1 MPLSTHS
8 PRRST
13 APDGL
18 EGLEASLVATIPPV
32 MRHLLAHARRR
43 PAWAELT
50 YSQYN
55 VLRIIDRDGPTAQA
69 EIARGLMV
77 SAPVVTRIASALAD
91 AGLVERRGDPHDRR
105 TVRLALTPRGRRRVR
120 SMRQELLDA
129 AGELLAPLPEARR
142 AALAKA
148 LAELQVL
155 FPGRGSNASGHREPG
170 QREAGS
176 STAGPRVASPRVA
189 GAQA

>member
-1 MPLSTHS
+1 VPQTGAL
-8 PRRST
+8 
-13 APDGL
+13 DD
-18 EGLEASLVATIPPV
+18 LEASLVATIPPV
-32 MRHLLAHARRR
+32 MRHLLAHARKR

-91 AGLVERRGDPHDRR
+91 GGLVERRNDPRDRR

-120 SMRQELLDA
+120 AMRQELLDA
-129 AGELLAPLPEARR
+129 AGELLAPLPDARR

-148 LAELQVL
+148 LQELQVL
-155 FPGRGSNASGHREPG
+155 FPGRGTNSSGQREPG
-170 QREAGS
+170 HRVAGP

-189 GAQA
+189 GAQC